1 MLRTA
6 LVAACLAATASVSR
20 AATCASAGVTSSDE
34 CNNQCSGYAVKRWL
48 SSVSGG
54 VTTESCTCDPST
66 LNVQICSGTTVAATE
81 AATDPPETYGN
92 NSASS
97 TTMAAAAAVGVF
109 VAYVL

>member
-6 LVAACLAATASVSR
+6 LVAAFLAATASVSR
-20 AATCASAGVTSSDE
+20 AATCASAGVTNSDE
-34 CNNQCSGYAVKRWL
+34 CYNQCSSYEFRSWL
-48 SSVSGG
+48 SSVSDG
-54 VTTESCTCDPST
+54 VTTQSCTCDPST

-92 NSASS
+92 SASS